1 MKENEQLIKLYK
13 SKIKVL
19 SSEIE
24 KLNNEVLQ
32 GKAKAT
38 NPLLIQVDSNYLN
51 ADIKIMFFGQETNIW
66 HEKHGNFLY
75 HGNVDSLTRFYS
87 NFFLNKNYKK
97 HKNPFWRGINKLD
110 TEIKK
115 ELDNQSVGFVWNNVL
130 KIGRGKIG
138 FPSKINPLTNR
149 YFKVVLDE
157 ISILKPDYIL
167 YFSGP
172 NYDKLLKYVIGDFST
187 IQIKG
192 FNTREFCM
200 IKNDS
205 IPLSFRTYHPNYLY
219 LSKKIDSVI
228 SGIIK
233 EIKTNTIRRTK

>member
-13 SKIKVL
+13 SKIKYL
-19 SSEIE
+19 SPEIE
-24 KLNNEVLQ
+24 KLNNGVLKGQ
-32 GKAKAT
+32 ARAT

-51 ADIKIMFFGQETNIW
+51 SDIKIMFFGQETNIW

-75 HGNVDSLTRFYS
+75 HGNVNRLTCFYS
-87 NFFLNKNYKK
+87 NFFLNSSYKN
-97 HKNPFWRGINKLD
+97 HKTPFWRGINKFEA
-110 TEIKK
+110 EIKK
-115 ELDNQSVGFVWNNVL
+115 KLDNQSVGFVWNNVL

-157 ISILKPDYIL
+157 ISILKPDYIV

-172 NYDKLLKYVIGDFST
+172 NYDKLLRYVIGDFST
-187 IQIKG
+187 IQIEG
-192 FNTREFCM
+192 FNTRELCV
-200 IKNDS
+200 IKNDA

-219 LSKKIDSVI
+219 LNKKIDLVI
-228 SGIIK
+228 SSIIK
-233 EIKTNTIRRTK
+233 EIKTNKKDG